1 MTERTAIEIGKRLRS
16 LRRRKGL
23 SQAVLAERSGI
34 SRASITNLERGRAGD
49 VRAETLARL
58 ATALEVDLFALV
70 SERKAEPAAGVIIP
84 AALGKFALSQNLNYR
99 EVQFLAEIPFS
110 DARQPSK
117 VEEWEKIYIVLKP
130 YM

>member
-1 MTERTAIEIGKRLRS
+1 MAKRTTVEIGKRLQN

-23 SQAVLAERSGI
+23 SQGELAERSGI
-34 SRASITNLERGRAGD
+34 SRASITNLERGGAGD

-58 ATALEVDLFALV
+58 AAALEVDLTALV
-70 SERKAEPAAGVIIP
+70 AERRVGSDEGVKIP
-84 AALGKFALSQNLNYR
+84 AALGRFALSQNLSFR

-110 DARQPSK
+110 GQRQPATP
-117 VEEWEKIYIVLKP
+117 EEWEKIYSVLKA